1 MQILADL
8 SQVRPEPSCLIVGFF
23 DGVHRGHVYL
33 IGQASASARRQGLR
47 AVLLTFYPHPS
58 VVLRGAEPFHLSS
71 REEKLALLSALDL
84 DLIIIEPFTLSF
96 AQTRAGQFVDQLITQ
111 IGMVELWVVP
121 NFAMGYRREG
131 DVQFLRQMGE
141 ERAFAVNVVNRLK
154 LDGAPISSSRI
165 REALREGNVTLAAR
179 CLGRPYSLQGQVV
192 MGAQGRGR
200 SLGFPTANI
209 EVPTEQAMPAHGVYA
224 AWARLRGEAPTSP
237 DLGNLVKATMQ
248 GQSERSADE
257 QHRAVV
263 NIGTRPTFDTGVRTI
278 EAHLLD
284 FDRDIYGQH
293 LIIDFV
299 AHLRSE
305 QRFNGAETLVDQ
317 IAHDVAQARQLLHD
331 V

>member
-47 AVLLTFYPHPS
+47 AVLITFYPHPS

-71 REEKLALLSALDL
+71 REEKLDLLSALDL

-96 AQTRAGQFVDQLITQ
+96 GQTRASQFVDQLITQ
-111 IGMVELWVVP
+111 IGMVELWVGP

-131 DVQFLRQMGE
+131 DVQFLRQLGE

-192 MGAQGRGR
+192 MGAQRGR

-209 EVPTEQAMPAHGVYA
+209 AVSTEQAMPAHGVYA
-224 AWARLRGEAPTSP
+224 AWARLRGEPVMSR
-237 DLGNLVKATMQ
+237 DLGELAEVTRQ
-248 GQSERSADE
+248 DQSERSANE
-257 QHRAVV
+257 QHRAVI
-263 NIGTRPTFDTGVRTI
+263 NIGTHPTFDTGLRTVG
-278 EAHLLD
+278 AHLLD

-293 LIIDFV
+293 MIIDFV

-305 QRFNGAETLVDQ
+305 RRFNGAETLADQ